1 MTQFAGTQPTA
12 GTRTTSHSAY
22 RVEVI
27 EQPKTLSTER
37 CSALTQE
44 FTDLSV
50 KASGGRDWSTYVP
63 GRVGWANYYQTE
75 GARPQ
80 DYDRMVLVYA
90 GNELAHFIAL
100 NVFWLD
106 EKHPILWIHIAITDP
121 AHQGAGILT
130 MSSTALLSADWL
142 KTVAPITYAIF
153 RTPNPIV
160 YEAMKAFCLDHLNS
174 DDVKVSTWY
183 PQINE
188 RGQLEPLPED
198 IRTMAAKLAKTLSP
212 ECPWDAEHFVIR
224 GYFKKFG
231 PLYSNTVQFPCR
243 VAGTRNYFEQNVHL
257 ETQDGLLVIFV
268 MKTNAG

>member
-12 GTRTTSHSAY
+12 ETRTTSHSAY

-130 MSSTALLSADWL
+130 LSSTALLSADWL

-183 PQINE
+183 PQITE

-198 IRTMAAKLAKTLSP
+198 IRAMAAKLAKTLSP